1 MDIEELIC
9 KFKAITVRKEDK
21 NKVMLEVWMETK
33 SKKVLVGC
41 LVGKVLL
48 TRGVNKEGL
57 KIALQQVWR
66 TFWEVKIESLGNNIF
81 MFKFAEKVDKRRVIA
96 EGPWHFD
103 KVIIVLTKQKEFGR
117 PQNNLLLTHLSRYR
131 FVMY

>member
-1 MDIEELIC
+1 
-9 KFKAITVRKEDK
+9 
-21 NKVMLEVWMETK
+21 METK

-66 TFWEVKIESLGNNIF
+66 TF
-81 MFKFAEKVDKRRVIA
+81 
-96 EGPWHFD
+96 
-103 KVIIVLTKQKEFGR
+103 
-117 PQNNLLLTHLSRYR
+117 
-131 FVMY
+131 